1 MVSETAYTGGI
12 NGDIQLFQGWF
23 DLSSCT
29 SVQRG
34 SLAAFSQHL
43 TFSPK
48 GVAGLS
54 FTARIGRAISLLFTR
69 IQRDSWCGLHC
80 AHRATLIHI
89 IDPSELACFSS
100 LGKARM
106 LVYVRA
112 SSQVTDDPSKL
123 ARYLVRDG
131 G

>member
-80 AHRATLIHI
+80 AH
-89 IDPSELACFSS
+89 
-100 LGKARM
+100 
-106 LVYVRA
+106 
-112 SSQVTDDPSKL
+112 
-123 ARYLVRDG
+123 
-131 G
+131 